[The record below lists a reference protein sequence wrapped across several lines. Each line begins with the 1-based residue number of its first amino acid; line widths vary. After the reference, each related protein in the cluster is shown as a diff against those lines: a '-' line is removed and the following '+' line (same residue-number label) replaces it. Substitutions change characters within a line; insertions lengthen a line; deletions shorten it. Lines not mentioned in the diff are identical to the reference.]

1 MGAKWKA
8 ATAIILFGISV
19 CAVFGFWKY
28 QEVDKKEDRIWHH
41 ELAAG
46 ADPTLGSD
54 TIPEDYMVD
63 ESFTSHLPLVII
75 DTGGEEI
82 VNYKY
87 YDKET
92 DAMLY
97 PEGVDVYT

>member
-8 ATAIILFGISV
+8 ATAIILFGISA

-54 TIPEDYMVD
+54 KMCIRDRNRYCGDCPGRMW
-63 ESFTSHLPLVII
+63 L
-75 DTGGEEI
+75 
-82 VNYKY
+82 K
-87 YDKET
+87 
-92 DAMLY
+92 
-97 PEGVDVYT
+97 

>member
-28 QEVDKKEDRIWHH
+28 QEVDKRKTGFGIMSWQR
-41 ELAAG
+41 G

-54 TIPEDYMVD
+54 TIP
-63 ESFTSHLPLVII
+63 
-75 DTGGEEI
+75 
-82 VNYKY
+82 
-87 YDKET
+87 
-92 DAMLY
+92 
-97 PEGVDVYT
+97 